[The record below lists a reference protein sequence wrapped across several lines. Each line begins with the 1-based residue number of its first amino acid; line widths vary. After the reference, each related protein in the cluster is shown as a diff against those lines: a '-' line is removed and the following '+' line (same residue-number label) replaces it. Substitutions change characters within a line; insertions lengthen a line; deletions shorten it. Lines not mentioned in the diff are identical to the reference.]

1 MMARSLLT
9 GWDEMTDKAM
19 PDDSVRPADA
29 GSDGNDGDDASRGGG
44 ARAAQAASPLITA
57 IEIENFKG
65 IGRPMR
71 VDLRPVTLLFGNNS
85 AGKST
90 VLHALCYAHEILS
103 HGNVDVHETELGGR
117 QIDLG
122 GYRRFVHQHNPERE
136 VRLRFELNL
145 DGWQIPTPLRE
156 RLGSPIRARSVTPLG
171 HVEEMRLVPSH
182 DNTLPNVPAQVTLTA
197 EQRDQILKVNPVRGL
212 HGTFLQHDPSSDAR
226 HGWVELT
233 ARWDWPHGRP
243 LVSSYE
249 VGVNGLRIGRMQEST
264 EGGVE
269 LLANL
274 AHPWFEHEKHTH
286 TVGTP
291 QESDQANEGSS
302 STADGAQPRR
312 FAVRS
317 LTAPLPDW
325 KELLYLETDTLNE
338 PVELLEQ
345 LDERASIALVGLG
358 ISLRNALADL
368 RYIGPLRDLRPRD
381 CTARGRS
388 NSERWADGSAAWGLL
403 KDDAAR
409 HDSTLIQDSGDWLS
423 REDRLNTGYALQVR
437 STVEL
442 PGNDS
447 LVARIRESKRRH
459 EIPRSKAS
467 KETSIEPRG
476 FAPEMS
482 QSPGDVVR
490 NADSKLVE
498 NLANAIAG
506 ADVRKEVQLVSA
518 RAGLPVE
525 PSDVGVGISQ
535 ILPVVVAALDPDRP
549 GITAIEQP
557 ELHLHPRIQVEL
569 GDLFAQQIDKGGIFL
584 IETHSEHLLLR
595 FMKRMRQ
602 TCDGTLP
609 DGAPE
614 VRPDNIAVYFV
625 EIDPDGEQ
633 TLIREMPLNERGE
646 LVEAWPGGFFE
657 EDLREIF

>member
-1 MMARSLLT
+1 
-9 GWDEMTDKAM
+9 MTEKTM
-19 PDDSVRPADA
+19 PDEPGRRADA
-29 GSDGNDGDDASRGGG
+29 DSDRNDGDEASRGAG
-44 ARAAQAASPLITA
+44 ARAVQAASPLITA

-71 VDLRPVTLLFGNNS
+71 VDLRPITLLFGNNS

-103 HGNVDVHETELGGR
+103 HRNVDVHETEIGGR

-122 GYRRFVHQHNPERE
+122 GFRKFVHQHDLKYE

-145 DGWQIPTPLRE
+145 RAWNIPNPLRE

-171 HVEEMRLVPSH
+171 HVEKMRVLPSH
-182 DNTLPNVPAQVTLTA
+182 DNTLPNVPAQVTLTD
-197 EQRDQILKVNPVRGL
+197 EQRDQLRKVNPVRGL
-212 HGTFLQHDPSSDAR
+212 HGTFLQYDPSSEAR

-233 ARWDWPHGRP
+233 ARWDWSHGRP

-249 VGVNGLRIGRMQEST
+249 VGVNGLRIGRMQST
-264 EGGVE
+264 EGKVE
-269 LLANL
+269 LVANL
-274 AHPWFEHEKHTH
+274 AHPWFDHEKHTH

-291 QESDQANEGSS
+291 EVSDHANEGSN
-302 STADGAQPRR
+302 STADSAQPRR

-317 LTAPLPDW
+317 LTTPLPDW

-381 CTARGRS
+381 CTEPGRS
-388 NSERWADGSAAWGLL
+388 DSGRWADGSAAWDIL

-409 HDSTLIQDSGDWLS
+409 HDSTLIRDSGDWLS
-423 REDRLNTGYALQVR
+423 REDRLDTGYALQVR

-447 LVARIRESKRRH
+447 LVARILESKWRH

-467 KETSIEPRG
+467 KAMSIEPKG
-476 FAPEMS
+476 LAPDVS
-482 QSPGDVVR
+482 QSPADVVR

-506 ADVRKEVQLVSA
+506 ADVRKEVELVST
-518 RAGLPVE
+518 RAGLPVNL
-525 PSDVGVGISQ
+525 SDVGVGISQ
-535 ILPVVVAALDPDRP
+535 VLPVVVGALDDDRP
-549 GITAIEQP
+549 DITAIEQP

-569 GDLFAQQIDKGGIFL
+569 GNLFAQQLDNGRIFL

-602 TCDGTLP
+602 TSDGTLP
-609 DGAPE
+609 EGASE
-614 VRPDNIAVYFV
+614 VRPENIAVYFV
-625 EIDPDGEQ
+625 ELDPDGKQ
-633 TLIREMPLNERGE
+633 TLIRLMPLNERGE